1 LKNFSVRNALVE
13 HPMALLAVLIWVM
26 LGVVLLSPL
35 GNSQASGIA
44 QVSSVVLCAVV
55 IAGLAWRYT
64 SRSVAG
70 LLLLGLLATY
80 GSYALQQGIGR
91 AAIEQLGDKAYF
103 SSAEVELQL
112 LDSPIETSSGFRA
125 HARLLRVEG
134 QPLRCLK
141 QPAKVIPLLSPLSGL
156 ACEPR
161 GAIRFA
167 SDSAKALP
175 VAGQVICANAFMK
188 PGQQRDQFEAKLS
201 EISIRALTG
210 PNVWLADLHRGYRS
224 SVSGVTPDARALVM
238 GLAVGDTSKLP
249 AELKQAMQTTGLTH
263 LNAVSGA
270 NCAIVIGLVWFLVS
284 RTRLNR
290 TGRLLFSLGALGV
303 YVLIVGQQPSV
314 LRAAVMLV
322 AVMLGRFVGRGI
334 QATDALSTAI
344 VILLICDPWLAFDYG
359 FLLSVLATLGLV
371 LLSEPI
377 AKRLQT
383 MRLAGKQLPNG
394 AAQALGVVLAAQVL
408 CLPVIIALSGF
419 VPAYTVMAN
428 LLAEPLV
435 APVTVIGL
443 LSVAFTGL
451 PPVTIAMSWLASLP
465 AQVIAIV
472 AKSFAAMPGS
482 QLPWP
487 GGALGIVIALA
498 VSISAT
504 WLLLSTKLR
513 RWAWVALA
521 VSSAAGLSLS
531 LVKPIQAI
539 GWPNPNWTIVA
550 CDVGQGDSFVLK
562 SRGQVAVVDVGRDPQ
577 PVSDCLKRIGVS
589 SIDLL
594 VLTHFDMDHVGGL
607 AGVLKTHRVLTI
619 LETPWPDARPTADFI
634 RAEAQASGA
643 AIVLAQTGMT
653 GAIGDFRWRV
663 LTPSRTAVEAEDSN
677 DGSIGMIWSSSR
689 LNFLTLADLGE
700 KAQMRIVEQDAG
712 LVAEAKS
719 KPLVLKVAHHGS
731 ADFYPELYEALRAPV
746 ALIGVGRENSYGHP
760 TQRALESLRLAG
772 SRVFRTDLEGD
783 IGVSIGSAGQLTVAV
798 AGGG

>member
-1 LKNFSVRNALVE
+1 
-13 HPMALLAVLIWVM
+13 MALQAVLIWVM
-26 LGVVLLSPL
+26 LGVVLLSPF
-35 GNSQASGIA
+35 GVAQAICVGIG
-44 QVSSVVLCAVV
+44 SVV
-55 IAGLAWRYT
+55 IAGLVWRYT

-112 LDSPIETSSGFRA
+112 LDSPIEIGNGFRA
-125 HARLLRVEG
+125 HARLLRVDG
-134 QPLRCLK
+134 QPLRCLER
-141 QPAKVIPLLSPLSGL
+141 PAKVIPLLSPLSGL

-161 GAIRFA
+161 GAIRF
-167 SDSAKALP
+167 SADTVKSLP
-175 VAGQVICANAFMK
+175 AAGQMIRANAFLK
-188 PGQQRDQFEAKLS
+188 PGQQRDQFEAKVT
-201 EISIRALTG
+201 EISFRPLIG
-210 PNVWLADLHRGYRS
+210 PNAWLAALHSGYRS
-224 SVSGVTPDARALVM
+224 SVIGVTPDARALVM
-238 GLAVGDTSKLP
+238 GLAIGDTSKLP

-284 RTRLNR
+284 RSRLNR
-290 TGRLLFSLGALGV
+290 TGRLFVALGALSV

-344 VILLICDPWLAFDYG
+344 VILLICDPWLALDYG

-371 LLSEPI
+371 LMSEPI

-383 MRLAGKQLPNG
+383 IRLAGKQLPNG

-435 APVTVIGL
+435 APVTVVGL
-443 LSVAFTGL
+443 LSVAFTWL
-451 PPVTIAMSWLASLP
+451 LPVTIALSWLASLP

-472 AKSFAAMPGS
+472 AKSFATMPGS

-498 VSISAT
+498 VSMTTT

-513 RWAWVALA
+513 RWAWFALA

-531 LVKPIQAI
+531 FVKPIQAI

-550 CDVGQGDSFVLK
+550 CDVRQGDSFVVK

-634 RAEAQASGA
+634 RSEAQASGA

-653 GAIGDFRWRV
+653 GAIGDYRWRV
-663 LTPSRTAVEAEDSN
+663 LTPSRTAGEAEDSN
-677 DGSIGMIWSSSR
+677 DGSIGMLWSSSR

-712 LVAEAKS
+712 LVSEARS
-719 KPLVLKVAHHGS
+719 RPLVLKVAHHGS

-760 TQRALESLRLAG
+760 TQRALDSLWLAG

-783 IGVSIGSAGQLTVAV
+783 IAVSIGAAGELTVAV